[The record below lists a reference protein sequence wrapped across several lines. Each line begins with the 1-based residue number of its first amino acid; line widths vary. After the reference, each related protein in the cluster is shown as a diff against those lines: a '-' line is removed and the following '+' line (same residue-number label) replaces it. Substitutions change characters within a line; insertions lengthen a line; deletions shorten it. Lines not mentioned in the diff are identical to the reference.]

1 MKIKAFLIA
10 FNRLSSLK
18 AMAEFLADHN
28 LNVILI
34 DNGSQYQPLLDWYK
48 TKPFKIHRLT
58 KEYGHKSLWTS
69 GIINQYK
76 DPHYI
81 VSDHDLDLTGLP
93 PDFVE
98 KLFQGLE
105 NEWAIKS
112 GLSLRVDDLPRNAY
126 TKEVTKWESKW
137 WLTER
142 DANGFYFSDVDT
154 TFALYDAERTRNASE
169 ADFFRAVRSPKPYE
183 VRHLPWYVT
192 PENITPEE
200 QFYMD
205 NIGGASGYWTH
216 HFKRMQQAN
225 QWK

>member
-1 MKIKAFLIA
+1 M
-10 FNRLSSLK
+10 FNRLTWAK
-18 AMAEFLADHN
+18 NMAEYLADN
-28 LNVILI
+28 GLEVILL
-34 DNGSQYQPLLDWYK
+34 DNNSRYAPLLDWYK
-48 TKPFKIHRLT
+48 TCPFKIHRFSENL
-58 KEYGHKSLWTS
+58 GHKVLWTS
-69 GIINQYK
+69 GIINEYP
-76 DPHYI
+76 DEYYATT
-81 VSDHDLDLTGLP
+81 DHDLDLTGLP
-93 PDFVE
+93 DDFVE

-142 DANGFYFSDVDT
+142 DTNGFYFSDVDT
-154 TFALYDAERTRNASE
+154 TFALYDAERTRNIANE
-169 ADFFRAVRSPKPYE
+169 NEFFRAVRAPKPYE
-183 VRHLPWYVT
+183 CTHLPWHDT
-192 PENITPEE
+192 TENITPEE

-205 NIGGASGYWTH
+205 NIGAKSGYWTH